1 VFGSKVYGTWLLHQA
16 AASFPSLQFFVCYSS
31 VSPILGSVAQANY
44 AAANTFMDGLMQWR
58 ARKGLPGLSIN
69 WGPWAEVGMAANLA
83 SQIIQGIESRGVKF
97 LKPAAGAR
105 ALFKVLGGPLAQCMI
120 GEVDWSRFVPA
131 QPVSHAMFR
140 HLAKGGGAA
149 QSTVDLEALLHL
161 PKAERES
168 AINAFIRERVAHVLH
183 FESSEDVEPG
193 ARFRELGLDSL
204 MAVEMKNSL
213 ETAFRVPLPTSIVF
227 DHPSI
232 PLLAQFIDQRLVPAT
247 KETESRAATEIAQV
261 QELSDAAAAAE
272 LAALANA
279 L

>member
-1 VFGSKVYGTWLLHQA
+1 
-16 AASFPSLQFFVCYSS
+16 
-31 VSPILGSVAQANY
+31 
-44 AAANTFMDGLMQWR
+44 
-58 ARKGLPGLSIN
+58 
-69 WGPWAEVGMAANLA
+69 
-83 SQIIQGIESRGVKF
+83 
-97 LKPAAGAR
+97 
-105 ALFKVLGGPLAQCMI
+105 
-120 GEVDWSRFVPA
+120 
-131 QPVSHAMFR
+131 
-140 HLAKGGGAA
+140 
-149 QSTVDLEALLHL
+149 
-161 PKAERES
+161 
-168 AINAFIRERVAHVLH
+168 
-183 FESSEDVEPG
+183 VEPG